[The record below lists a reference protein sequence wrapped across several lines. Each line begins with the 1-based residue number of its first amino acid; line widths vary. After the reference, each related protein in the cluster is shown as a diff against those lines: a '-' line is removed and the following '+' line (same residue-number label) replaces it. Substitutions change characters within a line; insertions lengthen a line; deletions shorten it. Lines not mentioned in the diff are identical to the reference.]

1 MGQVN
6 LRVELLGHTPNP
18 QEIVALAAK
27 LCYSSADINSLKNG
41 VLSREQSG
49 FITKLTELGH
59 LSPVEHAVF
68 TFGVEGV
75 SRSLLAQ
82 ITRHRIASFSVKSQR
97 YVSERSRGE
106 KLFNYVIPAGIKQL
120 GQEYIDKFESQM
132 AMIQGWY
139 DEWLEVLGKGKE
151 ASNEDARFVL
161 PNACETKF
169 IVSMNARELMHF
181 FNLRCCQRA
190 QWEIRELAIQMLRK
204 VLEVAPAL
212 FSKAGPSCVSG
223 VCPENDLS
231 CGKMSEVLQE
241 YNALFSNAMHRI
253 DVEET

>member
-1 MGQVN
+1 MGQVI
-6 LRVELLGHTPNP
+6 LRVELLGYTPNP

-27 LCYSSADINSLKNG
+27 LCYSSADIDSLKQG
-41 VLSREQSG
+41 VLSREQSK
-49 FITKLTELGH
+49 FITKLSEMGH

-97 YVSERSRGE
+97 YVSERSKGE
-106 KLFNYVIPAGIKQL
+106 KTFNYVIPAGIERL
-120 GQEYIDKFESQM
+120 GQEHIEKFKTQM
-132 AMIQGWY
+132 SLIQKWY
-139 DEWLEVLGKGKE
+139 DEWLEVLGNGKE

-190 QWEIRELAIQMLRK
+190 QWEIRELANQMLRR

-212 FSKAGPSCVSG
+212 FSKAGPSCISG
-223 VCPENDLS
+223 HCPENDLS
-231 CGKMSEVLQE
+231 CGKMSEVLEE
-241 YNALFSNAMHRI
+241 YNTLFVNTMHRV
-253 DVEET
+253 DMEEP